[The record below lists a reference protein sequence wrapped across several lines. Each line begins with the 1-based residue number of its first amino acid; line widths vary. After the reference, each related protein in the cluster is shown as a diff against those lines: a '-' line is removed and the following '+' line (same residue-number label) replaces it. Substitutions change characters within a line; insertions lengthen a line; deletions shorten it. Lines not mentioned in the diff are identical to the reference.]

1 MQGKVLTDKLCKM
14 GCLNQGITFDDYST
28 PFSFKIYNLNYCDYP
43 LKIWCFK
50 SDDVVFVSNTG
61 GVGFEWKKE
70 MDTDEEHINKFM
82 QWVKS
87 QAVKIRYNNMEKD
100 FVK

>member
-1 MQGKVLTDKLCKM
+1 MQGKVLTDRLCKM
-14 GCLNQGITFDDYST
+14 GCLYQGITFDDYST
-28 PFSFKIYNLNYCDYP
+28 PFSFKIYNLNYCDYTI
-43 LKIWCFK
+43 KIWCFK
-50 SDDVVFVSNTG
+50 SDDVVFVSNTNG
-61 GVGFEWKKE
+61 AGFEWKKE

-82 QWVKS
+82 QWIKN

>member
-1 MQGKVLTDKLCKM
+1 MQGKDLTDRLCKM

-28 PFSFKIYNLNYCDYP
+28 PFSFKIYNLTYCGYNI
-43 LKIWCFK
+43 KIWCFK
-50 SDDVVFVSNTG
+50 DDSVVFVSNTEG
-61 GVGFEWKKE
+61 AGFEWKKE
-70 MDTDEEHINKFM
+70 MDDNDEINKFM

-87 QAVKIRYNNMEKD
+87 KAVQIRYNNMEKD